1 MKISLRYIPALLVA
15 ILVLLA
21 GLLMTNVWLVY
32 QARVEASRFAARQA
46 RVAEIRELTALQD
59 DLIFDLMS
67 NYQDAAYGVGV
78 DRIAEQQLIAAET
91 QIVAL
96 QTLALQNRQIAE
108 LLLLE
113 YEEPAPVDQGLPQE
127 DATE

>member
-21 GLLMTNVWLVY
+21 GLLVTNVWLVY
-32 QARVEASRFAARQA
+32 QAHSEASRFAARQG

-108 LLLLE
+108 LLLLA
-113 YEEPAPVDQGLPQE
+113 YEEPVPVDQGFPQE